1 MIHLF
6 QNQFQLTILLKKRK
20 HKYVSYLEM
29 LYNLS
34 GYAWKLVDI
43 VIIWLTEVSL
53 KKAISMFKKWNGLD
67 LHFRALTTFTAR
79 PEKIFGEVFTTQ
91 I

>member
-20 HKYVSYLEM
+20 HKYVSYLEI

-43 VIIWLTEVSL
+43 VIIWLT
-53 KKAISMFKKWNGLD
+53 
-67 LHFRALTTFTAR
+67 
-79 PEKIFGEVFTTQ
+79 
-91 I
+91 